1 MTTFRLRALYLA
13 KRLQKVQ
20 KMSFT
25 QFDDVVPPGVTNL
38 RMGSPAVKTLKKS
51 ALIMKNAAELKL
63 VDMINAYL
71 PLIIHCIH
79 HHCIS
84 IL

>member
-1 MTTFRLRALYLA
+1 MASFRLGALGLPSIWLKGYS
-13 KRLQKVQ
+13 KFW

-25 QFDDVVPPGVTNL
+25 QFDDAVPPGVTNL

-71 PLIIHCIH
+71 M
-79 HHCIS
+79 
-84 IL
+84 